1 LVKDIDKDAD
11 SCNQVVAA
19 YQMVKETEKEKLKRK
34 TAIQK
39 ALKQAAL
46 VPLKVAGDAADLLE
60 LAGNAA
66 QKGNRNAITD
76 AAVGVMMARTAVLAA
91 LYNVKINLNSIKDP
105 SFVDS
110 ISKEVNALEAKI
122 LQREKEL
129 LSAIKL

>member
-1 LVKDIDKDAD
+1 MI
-11 SCNQVVAA
+11 
-19 YQMVKETEKEKLKRK
+19 
-34 TAIQK
+34 
-39 ALKQAAL
+39 
-46 VPLKVAGDAADLLE
+46 
-60 LAGNAA
+60 
-66 QKGNRNAITD
+66 
-76 AAVGVMMARTAVLAA
+76 ARTAVLAA